1 MNQFTTFR
9 IEDEL
14 FAIGVNSIQEI
25 INLPKLTKIPRAK
38 NFILGM
44 FSLRGQIITTLC
56 LSTLF
61 QMKKIGAG
69 KHCIVLKVSG
79 DPIAV
84 NVDEILDIID
94 IDSESIEQ
102 CPEVTPEEIKNFFL
116 GIVKRE
122 DRIITILNIGEIK
135 Y

>member
-1 MNQFTTFR
+1 MFFT
-9 IEDEL
+9 
-14 FAIGVNSIQEI
+14 G
-25 INLPKLTKIPRAK
+25 NLNRD
-38 NFILGM
+38 
-44 FSLRGQIITTLC
+44 
-56 LSTLF
+56 
-61 QMKKIGAG
+61 
-69 KHCIVLKVSG
+69 HY
-79 DPIAV
+79 
-84 NVDEILDIID
+84 IID